1 MTLHIDI
8 PTHAQMDRL
17 LTSRNPASVSIYLPT
32 DPASAGRTG
41 GRAERIELKNL
52 ATEAERQLRGLQA
65 ADADVAKMA
74 AAFADLDEDGTFW
87 RYQARSLALFMTPEV
102 MWTFRLPNQL
112 TSLVQVSDR
121 FHLKPLLR
129 SITFPQVAFV
139 LTLAEN
145 SVRLLELVA
154 GNSAPWVVEVPDLPV
169 SAADVFTQASDT
181 VDDPEFK
188 VRSSEG
194 KKFRLGQYARQIDRA
209 LRPLLNGL
217 DVPLILAAAEPANSS
232 YRSANTYPHLVAKG
246 IPGNPESASDIKL
259 AQAARSIL
267 DELRA
272 DELRASHE
280 LYQSRRS
287 DGLALQDIADVAR
300 AATYGAVDTVFVDID
315 DVVPG
320 SIDETTGAVT
330 FGPEDDETSYG
341 VVDEITRRVWLS
353 GGRVLAVRRDDI
365 PGQRS
370 VAAILRYA
378 PVAPS

>member
-8 PTHAQMDRL
+8 PTRAQMDLL
-17 LTSRNPASVSIYLPT
+17 LTSRNPSSVSVYLST
-32 DPASAGRTG
+32 DPASP

-52 ATEAERQLRGLQA
+52 ATEAERQLRDLKA
-65 ADADVAKMA
+65 ADSDMAAIA
-74 AAFADLDEDGTFW
+74 AAFADILDDEGFW
-87 RYQARSLALFMTPEV
+87 RYQARSLALFLTPEV
-102 MWTFRLPNQL
+102 QWTFRLPNEL
-112 TSLVQVSDR
+112 ASLVRVSDR
-121 FHLKPLLR
+121 FHVKPLLR

-139 LTLAEN
+139 LALAEN

-154 GNSAPWVVEVPDLPV
+154 GNSAPWGVEVPDLPA
-169 SAADVFTQASDT
+169 SAADPFGQQPDEVP
-181 VDDPEFK
+181 DPGLK

-217 DVPLILAAAEPANSS
+217 DVPLILAATEPADSI
-232 YRSANTYPHLVAKG
+232 YRSANTYPHLVPTS
-246 IPGNPESASDIKL
+246 IPGNPESTSDAELAS
-259 AQAARSIL
+259 AARSIL
-267 DELRA
+267 DHLRT
-272 DELRASHE
+272 DELQASQE
-280 LYQSRRS
+280 LYQSHRS
-287 DGLALQDIADVAR
+287 DGRGVQDIADVAR

-315 DVVPG
+315 EVIPG
-320 SIDETTGAVT
+320 SIDENTGAVT
-330 FGPEDDETSYG
+330 FNAEDDAASYG

-378 PVAPS
+378 PMAPT